1 MYDIVKFVLIFL
13 GVIIVLWLHGGNDLA
28 FRSYILKYLGMKYH
42 YACNLPSDGSENK
55 CVLVNTD

>member
-1 MYDIVKFVLIFL
+1 MLIFL